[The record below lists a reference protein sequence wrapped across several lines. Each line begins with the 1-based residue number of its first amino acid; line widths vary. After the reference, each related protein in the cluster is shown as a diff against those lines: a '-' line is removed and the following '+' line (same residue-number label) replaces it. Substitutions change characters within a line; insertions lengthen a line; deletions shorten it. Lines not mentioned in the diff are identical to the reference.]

1 MSYEDEI
8 ELSIIQEDN
17 ANNNGNGN
25 GNDNNNNE
33 NENIF
38 NGIDDIDE
46 DELRRYLLMDHRN
59 SKTDYETN
67 IQQKLSKL
75 YTRMR
80 YAQHKYHDIRT
91 KFTHIGITIMVISFV
106 LTLVEALR
114 NTMDLNEIHNKN
126 IRNCV
131 ILIPL
136 ILSSLVSFLTALI
149 KYNKYEERIEA
160 LIKANEKSIFTISEM
175 KKIRESLDLSK
186 SSEEL
191 DDIMKE
197 FQKNIYPKY
206 LENNVD
212 IERLLTDNDYSK
224 YIDIVNDMDIEFV
237 RKEKIKQRMI
247 EAIKSGDTDTLESL
261 EEENNLHKNKN
272 TELCCC

>member
-1 MSYEDEI
+1 MSYQDEI
-8 ELSIIQEDN
+8 ELSIIQE
-17 ANNNGNGN
+17 NNQNNQNNQNNGN
-25 GNDNNNNE
+25 GNDNGNANNENENENE

-91 KFTHIGITIMVISFV
+91 KFTHIGITIMIISFV

-114 NTMDLNEIHNKN
+114 NTMDLNEIQNKN

-136 ILSSLVSFLTALI
+136 ILSLSLI
-149 KYNKYEERIEA
+149 HI
-160 LIKANEKSIFTISEM
+160 
-175 KKIRESLDLSK
+175 
-186 SSEEL
+186 
-191 DDIMKE
+191 
-197 FQKNIYPKY
+197 
-206 LENNVD
+206 
-212 IERLLTDNDYSK
+212 
-224 YIDIVNDMDIEFV
+224 
-237 RKEKIKQRMI
+237 
-247 EAIKSGDTDTLESL
+247 
-261 EEENNLHKNKN
+261 
-272 TELCCC
+272 